1 MGADREIAG
10 VLVAKGVEML
20 DAPVSGG
27 EPKAIDGTLSFMV
40 GGSQEVFDAFKD
52 LSLRGLAAT
61 VSGLITMPGSL
72 ITAVSSPVAGKLYN
86 KIGIRRLFLYGASLI
101 FGGHFVL
108 CFLTDTTPI
117 ILIALLFM
125 IRQCGI
131 GMLMMTSVTWGMST
145 LDKKYVSDGTAVISS
160 LRTIAGAMGSALFV
174 SLMTAAG
181 AGRSGVDLIGIRTAF
196 AGVAV
201 LSLFLLILVSLKVGR
216 RPGADAK
223 GGQSQRVIHIKQ

>member
-101 FGGHFVL
+101 FRTT
-108 CFLTDTTPI
+108 CFLI
-117 ILIALLFM
+117 VALACELFG
-125 IRQCGI
+125 RKDFN
-131 GMLMMTSVTWGMST
+131 VP
-145 LDKKYVSDGTAVISS
+145 SS
-160 LRTIAGAMGSALFV
+160 W
-174 SLMTAAG
+174 
-181 AGRSGVDLIGIRTAF
+181 
-196 AGVAV
+196 
-201 LSLFLLILVSLKVGR
+201 
-216 RPGADAK
+216 
-223 GGQSQRVIHIKQ
+223 